1 MMNEKIKTLLD
12 IITEAY
18 NNTEHCVN
26 NPYYY
31 SFNMCYN
38 SIRVDAGVDVNME
51 NYIKLHTSQDV
62 YNQYDWHKSSD
73 GSRMFISI
81 K

>member
-1 MMNEKIKTLLD
+1 MNEKIKTLID

-18 NNTEHCVN
+18 NNTEHCIN

-31 SFNMCYN
+31 GFNICYN
-38 SIRVDAGVDVNME
+38 SKYVDAGVDVNME
-51 NYIKLHTSQDV
+51 NYIKSHTSQDI
-62 YNQYDWHKSSD
+62 YNQYYWHKPSD
-73 GSRMFISI
+73 GGRMFISI

>member
-1 MMNEKIKTLLD
+1 
-12 IITEAY
+12 
-18 NNTEHCVN
+18 
-26 NPYYY
+26 
-31 SFNMCYN
+31 MCYN
-38 SIRVDAGVDVNME
+38 SIHVDAGVDVNME